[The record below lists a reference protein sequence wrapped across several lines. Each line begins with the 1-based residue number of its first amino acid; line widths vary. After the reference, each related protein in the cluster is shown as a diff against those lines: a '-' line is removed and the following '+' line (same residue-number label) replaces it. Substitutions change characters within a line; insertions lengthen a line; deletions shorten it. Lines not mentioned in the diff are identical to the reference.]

1 MTDNRRQ
8 WHIEKSVSI
17 GHLLTTATLFIAGA
31 IWFAKNESRIT
42 TMEANAVFLESR
54 VSSVELR
61 LLRQGDTF
69 ALTLEKMRVEQ
80 REDYKSLSA
89 QLRELTSLINAKA
102 DR

>member
-31 IWFAKNESRIT
+31 IWFAKNESRMT
-42 TMEANAVFLESR
+42 TMEANALYLESR

-80 REDYKSLSA
+80 REDYKSISD
-89 QLRELTSLINAKA
+89 QIRELHTLINDKA